1 MIIINPKPKLVAIFL
16 VLLTISMPAISN
28 PMTGKSRAT
37 KIISLTQESENDNK
51 ESKIEDQSKSF
62 IDDLREKYP
71 HFSEDQLQSMKRAY
85 EDTIL
90 ENVTGAQIEGEK
102 KQTEKDLEIKT
113 TPTKKKLQS
122 QLSQLVNEN
131 TKKDKSEAS
140 KEIKQEAESTVV
152 SLTVKRGD
160 TLSDIARRTYGDP
173 DMYIAIYEEN
183 KDKLRSPSSVP
194 EGVTLKV
201 PKITPS
207 MKTQLAKMKRD
218 YENSVAKEKS
228 SKRKAK
234 EEARKQARKEAR
246 ENKKEREKQAKHHV
260 EKRNKVNSETHR
272 SMAELERLILEGKY

>member
-1 MIIINPKPKLVAIFL
+1 MTTINPKVVAILL
-16 VLLTISMPAISN
+16 VSLTISIPAISN
-28 PMTGKSRAT
+28 PITGKSRAT

-51 ESKIEDQSKSF
+51 ESKIEDQSKVF

-90 ENVTGAQIEGEK
+90 ENVTGTHIEGEK
-102 KQTEKDLEIKT
+102 KQPEKDLELKT

-122 QLSQLVNEN
+122 QLNQLVSEN

-183 KDKLRSPSSVP
+183 KDKLRSPSNVP
-194 EGVTLKV
+194 EGVTLRV

-228 SKRKAK
+228 RKRKIK
-234 EEARKQARKEAR
+234 EEARKQARQEAR
-246 ENKKEREKQAKHHV
+246 ENKKEQEKQTKRQV